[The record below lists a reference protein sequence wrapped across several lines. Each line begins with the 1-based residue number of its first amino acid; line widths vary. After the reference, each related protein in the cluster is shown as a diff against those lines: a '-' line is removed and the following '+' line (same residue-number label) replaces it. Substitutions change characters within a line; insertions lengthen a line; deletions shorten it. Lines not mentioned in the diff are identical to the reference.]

1 MRTNMSEEKKKT
13 ETDGPSVGGCSNIGI
28 HHVGLYAK
36 DPTVTAE
43 FYRDVMGMQIVG
55 GSSADAPIG
64 ASAFLSS
71 RPEEESHEIALF
83 TNPEIR
89 HVAFKVASLA
99 ELRSFYQR
107 ICARK
112 LPVKMAA
119 NHGAS
124 LAFYFDD
131 PDGNMI
137 EVYWPT
143 GVKCRQPFIEPLDL
157 TQREEALRA
166 TLRLDVVAHRCRVR
180 RFEMDNLRTFVSSPH
195 LRAHAY
201 RDASSYSLGRKFVR

>member
-1 MRTNMSEEKKKT
+1 
-13 ETDGPSVGGCSNIGI
+13 
-28 HHVGLYAK
+28 
-36 DPTVTAE
+36 
-43 FYRDVMGMQIVG
+43 
-55 GSSADAPIG
+55 
-64 ASAFLSS
+64 
-71 RPEEESHEIALF
+71 
-83 TNPEIR
+83 
-89 HVAFKVASLA
+89 VASLA
-99 ELRSFYQR
+99 ELRSFYQP

-157 TQREEALRA
+157 TQSEEALRA
-166 TLRLDVVAHRCRVR
+166 LSGCRHAAVQDEMMAGHERRPGRAEPDHGTGDLFRITTASDRLFRGRE
-180 RFEMDNLRTFVSSPH
+180 FLH
-195 LRAHAY
+195 LFPPTH
-201 RDASSYSLGRKFVR
+201 

>member
-1 MRTNMSEEKKKT
+1 MAIIKEAEKLGSKAVREKY
-13 ETDGPSVGGCSNIGI
+13 GI
-28 HHVGLYAK
+28 NQWLSLGLFL
-36 DPTVTAE
+36 AE

-55 GSSADAPIG
+55 GSSADAQIG

-124 LAFYFDD
+124 LAFHFDD

-143 GVKCRQPFIEPLDL
+143 GVKYGCWARQRLGPRTNTSRELL
-157 TQREEALRA
+157 YSAQRAQLLALPTSLGGRISGLA
-166 TLRLDVVAHRCRVR
+166 SARVR
-180 RFEMDNLRTFVSSPH
+180 ITATDPMAGSHGLRQDDRES
-195 LRAHAY
+195 
-201 RDASSYSLGRKFVR
+201 

>member
-1 MRTNMSEEKKKT
+1 MTEEKKKT

-28 HHVGLYAK
+28 HHVGLCAK
-36 DPTVTAE
+36 DPSLTAE

-55 GSSADAPIG
+55 GSSADAAPIG

-112 LPVKMAA
+112 PKTVINTTSEFNSVRSDFCHPDARA
-119 NHGAS
+119 
-124 LAFYFDD
+124 
-131 PDGNMI
+131 PDGIALFGQSAGGRDSFGTRSDLLISTNYMLNGPSSI
-137 EVYWPT
+137 AT
-143 GVKCRQPFIEPLDL
+143 RQ
-157 TQREEALRA
+157 T
-166 TLRLDVVAHRCRVR
+166 
-180 RFEMDNLRTFVSSPH
+180 SSLNCLP
-195 LRAHAY
+195 AENCCT
-201 RDASSYSLGRKFVR
+201 SSMTS

>member
-1 MRTNMSEEKKKT
+1 MTEEKKKT

-36 DPTVTAE
+36 DPSLTAE

-55 GSSADAPIG
+55 GSSADAAPIG

-166 TLRLDVVAHRCRVR
+166 TLRLDDR
-180 RFEMDNLRTFVSSPH
+180 
-195 LRAHAY
+195 
-201 RDASSYSLGRKFVR
+201 

>member
-1 MRTNMSEEKKKT
+1 MAT
-13 ETDGPSVGGCSNIGI
+13 I
-28 HHVGLYAK
+28 
-36 DPTVTAE
+36 
-43 FYRDVMGMQIVG
+43 
-55 GSSADAPIG
+55 
-64 ASAFLSS
+64 
-71 RPEEESHEIALF
+71 F

-143 GVKCRQPFIEPLDL
+143 GVKCRQPFMEPINLSE
-157 TQREEALRA
+157 TEESI
-166 TLRLDVVAHRCRVR
+166 
-180 RFEMDNLRTFVSSPH
+180 RTK
-195 LRAHAY
+195 
-201 RDASSYSLGRKFVR
+201 LGLEV

>member
-36 DPTVTAE
+36 DPSVTAE

-143 GVKCRQPFIEPLDL
+143 GVNCRQPLDL

-166 TLRLDVVAHRCRVR
+166 TLRLDDR
-180 RFEMDNLRTFVSSPH
+180 
-195 LRAHAY
+195 
-201 RDASSYSLGRKFVR
+201 

>member
-1 MRTNMSEEKKKT
+1 MIQQES
-13 ETDGPSVGGCSNIGI
+13 PQVIGVR
-28 HHVGLYAK
+28 HVGLSSRNPAAL
-36 DPTVTAE
+36 AE
-43 FYRDVMGMQIVG
+43 FYQAVLGLQVVPTET
-55 GSSADAPIG
+55 AALG

-166 TLRLDVVAHRCRVR
+166 TLRLDDR
-180 RFEMDNLRTFVSSPH
+180 
-195 LRAHAY
+195 
-201 RDASSYSLGRKFVR
+201 